1 MILNILDSVQFEIVS
16 LITDRTL
23 FIAAQS
29 YGILTANL
37 FPRLR
42 GKYIILLRFAVF
54 FLFLFF
60 VEICSCSSQCWI
72 SFP

>member
-42 GKYIILLRFAVF
+42 GKYIILLRFAVA
-54 FLFLFF
+54 LLS
-60 VEICSCSSQCWI
+60 VGLVSLSCEVYRDI
-72 SFP
+72 HNFE

>member
-23 FIAAQS
+23 YIAAQS
-29 YGILTANL
+29 YGILMANL

-42 GKYIILLRFAVF
+42 GKYIILLRFTVALLSVG
-54 FLFLFF
+54 LVSL
-60 VEICSCSSQCWI
+60 SCEVYRDI
-72 SFP
+72 HNFE